1 MDTPKYLRPPR
12 NPPIRGNLL
21 SPLPE
26 NLSRS
31 RKPRPTTLGHN
42 ITWRLRHRRNYFPKY
57 NDLETQK
64 QDRNTVCQ
72 NLGTAKQKNNLS
84 LCLNF
89 DTCVTLALVSDTT
102 SETQAGGNKFT
113 KYTNKETKAKRNTCV
128 KIRVRQKEAKAT
140 LCRTR
145 ILTHVLRLLSFRFN
159 FSPRAPSEPP
169 GFNLSPQAR
178 SEAPGINLSPPRL
191 TLSLQP
197 SI

>member
-12 NPPIRGNLL
+12 NPPIRGNPL

-31 RKPRPTTLGHN
+31 RKPRPTTFGHN

-57 NDLETQK
+57 NYLEIQK

-72 NLGTAKQKNNLS
+72 NLGTAKQQNNLS

-102 SETQAGGNKFT
+102 NETKASGNNFP
-113 KYTNKETKAKRNTCV
+113 KYSSKETKAKRNTCV
-128 KIRVRQKEAKAT
+128 KNRVRHKEAKAT
-140 LCRTR
+140 LCCTR
-145 ILTHVLRLLSFRFN
+145 VLTHVLRLLSFRIQTQKQK
-159 FSPRAPSEPP
+159 
-169 GFNLSPQAR
+169 QA
-178 SEAPGINLSPPRL
+178 
-191 TLSLQP
+191 
-197 SI
+197 